1 MGGRSRAPA
10 PTPAPA
16 VTQPK
21 AVAPMNMVP
30 DTIGPQQFIT
40 SDGGTPSN
48 QYEFIKESKV
58 TDGAAVPGL
67 GDDDLTMVL
76 GGEGAT
82 QMFSPFDTA
91 RAGASFLGDEYASA
105 AGLPRMEATV
115 PNQSPGAVGEG
126 GEGFG
131 SRALA
136 GGVDGTIENPL
147 PEGSMEQTDVVGTEM
162 ASDVATTN
170 EQPLPGQALN
180 NDVNYRMSAGTGFGG
195 GLGGYNLGYGPQS
208 LRAGNFGRNL
218 LGKREAGF
226 ASKYG

>member
-16 VTQPK
+16 ITRPSP
-21 AVAPMNMVP
+21 AAPMNMVP

-40 SDGGTPSN
+40 SDAGTPSN
-48 QYEFIKESKV
+48 QYEFIK
-58 TDGAAVPGL
+58 DAAAGKDSSVPGM
-67 GDDDLTMVL
+67 GDEDLTMVL
-76 GGEGAT
+76 GGEGAS

-91 RAGASFLGDEYASA
+91 RAGASYLGDEYASA
-105 AGLPRMEATV
+105 AGLPSMEATV
-115 PNQSPGAVGEG
+115 ANQSPGAVGEG

-162 ASDVATTN
+162 ASDVATTG

-180 NDVNYRMSAGTGFGG
+180 NDVNYRMAAGTGFGS

-218 LGKREAGF
+218 LGKREAGY

>member
-16 VTQPK
+16 VQRQPAK
-21 AVAPMNMVP
+21 PMNMVP
-30 DTIGPQQFIT
+30 DPIGPQQFIT
-40 SDGGTPSN
+40 SEAGTPSN
-48 QYEFIKESKV
+48 QYEFIKESA
-58 TDGAAVPGL
+58 TSDASAVPGM

-76 GGEGAT
+76 GGEGAS

-91 RAGASFLGDEYASA
+91 RTGASFLGDEYASA

-115 PNQSPGAVGEG
+115 ANQSPGAVGEG

-131 SRALA
+131 SRALS
-136 GGVDGTIENPL
+136 GSVDGAIENPL

-162 ASDVATTN
+162 ASDVATTG

-180 NDVNYRMSAGTGFGG
+180 NDVDYRMAAGSGFGS
-195 GLGGYNLGYGPQS
+195 GLGGLNLGYGPQS

-218 LGKREAGF
+218 IGKREAGF

>member
-1 MGGRSRAPA
+1 MGGRSRAVA

-16 VTQPK
+16 IARPSP
-21 AVAPMNMVP
+21 AAPMNMVP

-40 SDGGTPSN
+40 SDAGTPSN
-48 QYEFIKESKV
+48 QYEFIKDAAAGKDS
-58 TDGAAVPGL
+58 AVPGM
-67 GDDDLTMVL
+67 GDEDLTMVL
-76 GGEGAT
+76 GGEGAS

-91 RAGASFLGDEYASA
+91 RAGASYLGDEYASA
-105 AGLPRMEATV
+105 AGLPSMEATV
-115 PNQSPGAVGEG
+115 ANQSPGAVGEG

-162 ASDVATTN
+162 ASDVATTG

-180 NDVNYRMSAGTGFGG
+180 NDVNYRMAAGTGFGS

-218 LGKREAGF
+218 LGKREAGY

>member
-1 MGGRSRAPA
+1 MGGRSRAVA

-16 VTQPK
+16 IARPSP
-21 AVAPMNMVP
+21 AAPMNMVP

-40 SDGGTPSN
+40 SDAGTPSN
-48 QYEFIKESKV
+48 QYEFIKDAAAGKDS
-58 TDGAAVPGL
+58 AVPGM
-67 GDDDLTMVL
+67 GDEDLTMVL
-76 GGEGAT
+76 GGEGAS

-91 RAGASFLGDEYASA
+91 RAGASYLGDEYASA
-105 AGLPRMEATV
+105 AGLPSMEATV
-115 PNQSPGAVGEG
+115 ANQSPGAVGEG

-147 PEGSMEQTDVVGTEM
+147 PEGSMEQTVVGTEM
-162 ASDVATTN
+162 ASDVATTG

-180 NDVNYRMSAGTGFGG
+180 NDVNYRMAAGTGFGS

-218 LGKREAGF
+218 LGKREAGY

>member
-16 VTQPK
+16 VTRPI
-21 AVAPMNMVP
+21 AEPMNMIP
-30 DTIGPQQFIT
+30 DPIGPQQFIT

-48 QYEFIKESKV
+48 QYEFIKESKA

-76 GGEGAT
+76 GGEGT
-82 QMFSPFDTA
+82 KQMFSPFDTA

-180 NDVNYRMSAGTGFGG
+180 NDVNYRMAAGTGFGG

>member
-16 VTQPK
+16 VTQPT
-21 AVAPMNMVP
+21 AVAPINMVP

-170 EQPLPGQALN
+170 EQPLPGQALI
-180 NDVNYRMSAGTGFGG
+180 NDVNYNLAYAGGGQNRGFIPGSRPAALQGTGVMSRNLMSPRTGFGRKM
-195 GLGGYNLGYGPQS
+195 S
-208 LRAGNFGRNL
+208 
-218 LGKREAGF
+218 
-226 ASKYG
+226 

>member
-16 VTQPK
+16 VTQPT
-21 AVAPMNMVP
+21 AAAPMNMVP
-30 DTIGPQQFIT
+30 DMIGPQQFIT

-48 QYEFIKESKV
+48 QYEFIKESKAS
-58 TDGAAVPGL
+58 DGSAVPGL

-76 GGEGAT
+76 GGEGPQ
-82 QMFSPFDTA
+82 QMFSPFDTS

-180 NDVNYRMSAGTGFGG
+180 NDVNYRMAAGTGFGG
-195 GLGGYNLGYGPQS
+195 GLSGYNLGYGPQS

>member
-1 MGGRSRAPA
+1 MGGRSRAVA

-16 VTQPK
+16 IARPSP
-21 AVAPMNMVP
+21 AAPMNMVP

-40 SDGGTPSN
+40 SDAGTPSN
-48 QYEFIKESKV
+48 QYEFIKDAAAGKDS
-58 TDGAAVPGL
+58 AVPGM

-76 GGEGAT
+76 GGEGAS

-91 RAGASFLGDEYASA
+91 RAGASYLGDEYASA
-105 AGLPRMEATV
+105 AGLPSMEATV
-115 PNQSPGAVGEG
+115 ANQSPGAVGEG

-162 ASDVATTN
+162 ASDVATTG

-180 NDVNYRMSAGTGFGG
+180 NDVNYRMAAGTGFGS

-218 LGKREAGF
+218 LGKREAGY